1 MHADAD
7 EIQGIARGR
16 RDGGAVVGVVG
27 GLEHRLDVDR
37 GHQLARQ
44 RPLMGAA
51 QLFQRGAI
59 DEHRLA
65 DQRRIGPPAAV
76 AIGLAHHVAVG
87 PGQAAGQ
94 EGCDIRDLPGGEV
107 AAQDQGGLGVVDH
120 RPYRAWWG
128 RCLEG
133 LCMSV
138 DQIRF
143 DEPQAGLVRLAAR
156 FGGHAYDLHRHETY
170 AVGLTLWGAQSFHYR
185 GALQTSR
192 GGQVMVI
199 HPDEAHDGHATNNQ
213 GGVADGFAYRM
224 LYVDP
229 ASVSAALEGASPPFV
244 PDVVADDAVLAGLLG
259 EAFADLPQAL
269 EPLALD
275 AIVERLAGRLAAR
288 SDARPRARRGS
299 TAHRAVARAR
309 DFLAA
314 EAHRT
319 VASEELEKVPASIA
333 SRSPAISAPSPAPR
347 RIATRSAG
355 GWRGPKR

>member
-1 MHADAD
+1 
-7 EIQGIARGR
+7 
-16 RDGGAVVGVVG
+16 
-27 GLEHRLDVDR
+27 
-37 GHQLARQ
+37 
-44 RPLMGAA
+44 
-51 QLFQRGAI
+51 
-59 DEHRLA
+59 
-65 DQRRIGPPAAV
+65 
-76 AIGLAHHVAVG
+76 
-87 PGQAAGQ
+87 
-94 EGCDIRDLPGGEV
+94 
-107 AAQDQGGLGVVDH
+107 
-120 RPYRAWWG
+120 
-128 RCLEG
+128 
-133 LCMSV
+133 MSV

-199 HPDEAHDGHATNNQ
+199 HPDEAHDGHA
-213 GGVADGFAYRM
+213 GVAQGFAYRM

-244 PDVVADDAVLAGLLG
+244 PDVVADDPVLAELLG
-259 EAFADLPQAL
+259 EAFADFPQAL

-288 SDARPRARRGS
+288 SDDRPRARRGS

-319 VASEELEKVPASIA
+319 VASEELERVTGVDRFALARHFRAATGTSPHRYQIGKRLARAQKLIA
-333 SRSPAISAPSPAPR
+333 DGMPLSEAAAATGFADQSHFTRHFSARFGLTPGRWVALAR
-347 RIATRSAG
+347 
-355 GWRGPKR
+355 

>member
-1 MHADAD
+1 
-7 EIQGIARGR
+7 
-16 RDGGAVVGVVG
+16 
-27 GLEHRLDVDR
+27 
-37 GHQLARQ
+37 
-44 RPLMGAA
+44 
-51 QLFQRGAI
+51 
-59 DEHRLA
+59 
-65 DQRRIGPPAAV
+65 
-76 AIGLAHHVAVG
+76 
-87 PGQAAGQ
+87 
-94 EGCDIRDLPGGEV
+94 
-107 AAQDQGGLGVVDH
+107 
-120 RPYRAWWG
+120 
-128 RCLEG
+128 
-133 LCMSV
+133 MSV

-199 HPDEAHDGHATNNQ
+199 HPDEAHDGHA
-213 GGVADGFAYRM
+213 GVAQGFAYRM

-244 PDVVADDAVLAGLLG
+244 PDVVADDPVLAELLG
-259 EAFADLPQAL
+259 EAFADFPQPL

-288 SDARPRARRGS
+288 SDDRPRARRGS

-319 VASEELEKVPASIA
+319 VASEELEKVTGVDRFALARHFRAATGTSPHRYQIGKRLARAQKLIA
-333 SRSPAISAPSPAPR
+333 DGMPLSEAAAATGFADQSHLTRHFSARFGLTPGRWAALAR
-347 RIATRSAG
+347 RAA
-355 GWRGPKR
+355 

>member
-1 MHADAD
+1 
-7 EIQGIARGR
+7 
-16 RDGGAVVGVVG
+16 
-27 GLEHRLDVDR
+27 
-37 GHQLARQ
+37 
-44 RPLMGAA
+44 
-51 QLFQRGAI
+51 
-59 DEHRLA
+59 
-65 DQRRIGPPAAV
+65 
-76 AIGLAHHVAVG
+76 
-87 PGQAAGQ
+87 
-94 EGCDIRDLPGGEV
+94 
-107 AAQDQGGLGVVDH
+107 
-120 RPYRAWWG
+120 
-128 RCLEG
+128 
-133 LCMSV
+133 MSV

-199 HPDEAHDGHATNNQ
+199 HPDEAHDGHA
-213 GGVADGFAYRM
+213 GVAQGFAYRM

-244 PDVVADDAVLAGLLG
+244 PDVVADDPVLAELLG
-259 EAFADLPQAL
+259 EAFADFPQPL

-288 SDARPRARRGS
+288 SDDRPRARRGS
-299 TAHRAVARAR
+299 PAHRAVARAR

-319 VASEELEKVPASIA
+319 VASEELEKVTGVDRFALARHFRAATGTSPHRYQIGKRLARAQKLIA
-333 SRSPAISAPSPAPR
+333 DGMPLSEAAAATGFADQSHFTRHFSARFGLTPGRWVALAR
-347 RIATRSAG
+347 
-355 GWRGPKR
+355 